1 MIVFFAIGVRR
12 AACGDRHKIVRFFCS
27 SKVSLFI
34 FCSPKVS
41 LFICLRRA
49 RGSYFIYNVITFCPL
64 GSFAC
69 PKPYCSF
76 LLLLQKK
83 RTKEKE
89 AGNDNFS
96 LFWQNA
102 LGFTLP
108 KKAEV
113 HAISGLPARLKYK
126 IRFIDHNSFYPK
138 IL

>member
-1 MIVFFAIGVRR
+1 MKMKKGAEAQWRNG
-12 AACGDRHKIVRFFCS
+12 AAGKCVM
-27 SKVSLFI
+27 
-34 FCSPKVS
+34 P
-41 LFICLRRA
+41 
-49 RGSYFIYNVITFCPL
+49 
-64 GSFAC
+64 GSFAHLVS
-69 PKPYCSF
+69 CSF

>member
-1 MIVFFAIGVRR
+1 MKMKKGAEAQWR
-12 AACGDRHKIVRFFCS
+12 K
-27 SKVSLFI
+27 
-34 FCSPKVS
+34 
-41 LFICLRRA
+41 
-49 RGSYFIYNVITFCPL
+49 GSAGKRITL